1 MSNLKSILW
10 NISMLAVLA
19 ILICPLHGCTTTK
32 YVPVK
37 ETHTDTVYKARK
49 DSVKW
54 IEKIHYVDK
63 EKSKDS
69 TATTLDAKGNITRTD
84 TWHWRDRTS
93 SNSDSL
99 LYYKFKLD
107 SALQSKTDSVPQ
119 PYPIYKNKYIEKK
132 LSGWQNFIIKIG
144 YVGLLAIILALV
156 YGGVKAWKKFNVA
169 GILSKI
175 IKHIRL

>member
-1 MSNLKSILW
+1 MKQQSRLLLI
-10 NISMLAVLA
+10 AAAFVLLLSSCR
-19 ILICPLHGCTTTK
+19 ITK
-32 YVPVK
+32 YIPVK
-37 ETHTDTVYKARK
+37 ETHTDTVYKARI
-49 DSVKW
+49 DSIKW
-54 IEKIHYVDK
+54 IEKTRLVD
-63 EKSKDS
+63 SVRWRDS
-69 TATTLDAKGNITRTD
+69 VSTIVDANGSITRTD

-93 SNSDSL
+93 SMNDSL

-107 SALQSKTDSVPQ
+107 STLQSKADSVPQ
-119 PYPIYKNKYIEKK
+119 PYPVYKNKYVEK
-132 LSGWQNFIIKIG
+132 LSGWQNFIMKIG

>member
-1 MSNLKSILW
+1 MKQRSRLFLIVAAL
-10 NISMLAVLA
+10 VL
-19 ILICPLHGCTTTK
+19 LLSGCRTTK

-37 ETHTDTVYKARK
+37 ETLTDTIYKARK

-93 SNSDSL
+93 SMNDSL
-99 LYYKFKLD
+99 LYYKSKLD
-107 SALQSKTDSVPQ
+107 SALQSKADSVPQ
-119 PYPIYKNKYIEKK
+119 PYPVYKNKYVEKK
-132 LSGWQNFIIKIG
+132 LSGWQRMIIKIG
-144 YVGLLAIILALV
+144 YAGLITIILALV
-156 YGGVKAWKKFNVA
+156 YGSVKAWKKFNMA
-169 GILSKI
+169 DILSQI
-175 IKHIRL
+175 IKHIK